1 MASIGPVGLDRLLG
15 PPADDNPESNVTVGM
30 WRDEFNAPT
39 PSSSSIPPSRTR
51 RSSKA
56 LDAGAVILFF
66 GIFFMIVGFMVQQYE
81 ADYES
86 NPLSGGADFGPSSNF
101 FFSLGVI
108 GVVVGSMVIAV
119 AIAKGQPET
128 VSVPLEPPT
137 PAPAQP
143 QIIQVKE
150 TVREIVKVRCD
161 YCGSLNLETDDKCKY
176 CGGNL

>member
-1 MASIGPVGLDRLLG
+1 M
-15 PPADDNPESNVTVGM
+15 
-30 WRDEFNAPT
+30 
-39 PSSSSIPPSRTR
+39 
-51 RSSKA
+51 
-56 LDAGAVILFF
+56 DAGAVILFF
-66 GIFFMIVGFMVQQYE
+66 GIFFMIVGFMAQQYE
-81 ADYES
+81 ADYYES
-86 NPLSGGADFGPSSNF
+86 NPLSGGADFGLSTF
-101 FFSLGVI
+101 FSSLGVI
-108 GVVVGSMVIAV
+108 GVVVGSMVIAI

-161 YCGSLNLETDDKCKY
+161 YCGSLNLETDEKCKY